1 MITLILTSAGWQR
14 ECEKNQNLMN
24 SESAKKLECLEKKQQ
39 AALAAE
45 NIAFFIEQCNDGL
58 LLLDNAV
65 EKAENITENTVK
77 KYITKMSNSH
87 TNINGYLSQLSGLQ
101 SRLLNIE
108 SMYQKMVQNHQ
119 DNYDE
124 YFNRKANAGSYAT
137 TAQYN
142 NRTDSVTG
150 EFIPGVYTGVYY
162 GTIKDEMEGVTWVE

>member
-108 SMYQKMVQNHQ
+108 S
-119 DNYDE
+119 
-124 YFNRKANAGSYAT
+124 
-137 TAQYN
+137 
-142 NRTDSVTG
+142 
-150 EFIPGVYTGVYY
+150 I
-162 GTIKDEMEGVTWVE
+162 IKKWFRIIKIIMMNILIERLMLDHMLQLHNIIIELIQ